1 MATDR
6 FISGMGN
13 KSTSRT
19 TGTVTRGGQNQTNL
33 RARQGQF
40 MFDDGTPVPA
50 GTLYHM
56 HPEKGP
62 MEGAVHNPNIPGGQP
77 GHRFLTPTNGN
88 GRQTTRM
95 NQPSPQRNMG
105 RTSGYNQGGHVH
117 NHSHG
122 LSPSDGAQPN
132 LMQTG
137 YTTAG
142 GTHHTHL
149 IDFQN
154 QGQGTHNHSPG
165 QSPRMRRGRRMGQF
179 VSLGNNRYRYVGG
192 GRIMGVRI
200 DCEDGNNSFSADCV
214 GSSMESTTPAPG
226 MGYSDESGPSGE
238 SGVQS
243 AVVHT
248 CPECPG
254 IASMIPY

>member
-1 MATDR
+1 
-6 FISGMGN
+6 
-13 KSTSRT
+13 
-19 TGTVTRGGQNQTNL
+19 
-33 RARQGQF
+33 
-40 MFDDGTPVPA
+40 
-50 GTLYHM
+50 
-56 HPEKGP
+56 
-62 MEGAVHNPNIPGGQP
+62 
-77 GHRFLTPTNGN
+77 
-88 GRQTTRM
+88 
-95 NQPSPQRNMG
+95 
-105 RTSGYNQGGHVH
+105 
-117 NHSHG
+117 
-122 LSPSDGAQPN
+122 
-132 LMQTG
+132 
-137 YTTAG
+137 
-142 GTHHTHL
+142 
-149 IDFQN
+149 
-154 QGQGTHNHSPG
+154 
-165 QSPRMRRGRRMGQF
+165 MGQF